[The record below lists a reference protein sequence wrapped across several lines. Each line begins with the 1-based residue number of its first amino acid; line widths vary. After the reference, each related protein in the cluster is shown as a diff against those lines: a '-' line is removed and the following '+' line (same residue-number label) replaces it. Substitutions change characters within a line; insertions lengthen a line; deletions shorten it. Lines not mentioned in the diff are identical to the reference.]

1 MAVKTTIWDAA
12 EHLDT
17 PEAIAA
23 YLEAAFEDGD
33 PGLIAAAIGDVARAR
48 GMADLARETGLSRES
63 LYRTLS
69 GDGNPSFSTIL
80 KILQTFGV
88 RLEAKPVVTKASIN
102 PRRKNR
108 QVTPV

>member
-69 GDGNPSFSTIL
+69 GDGNPSFSTISRFF
-80 KILQTFGV
+80 KP
-88 RLEAKPVVTKASIN
+88 LEFAWKPN
-102 PRRKNR
+102 PW
-108 QVTPV
+108 

>member
-1 MAVKTTIWDAA
+1 MAIKTKAWDVA

-33 PGLIAAAIGDVARAR
+33 PALISAAIGDVARAR
-48 GMADLARETGLSRES
+48 GMTDLARETGLSRES

-69 GDGNPSFSTIL
+69 EDGNPSFSTVL

-88 RLEAKPVVTKASIN
+88 RLEAKPMDALG
-102 PRRKNR
+102 
-108 QVTPV
+108 